1 MELLKK
7 KVLLELHVVLLL
19 NVLILCMDRE
29 HVLLLT
35 GLKVEETWYTRLCST
50 QKILTVNGLFP
61 GPALYMHK
69 GDRLKVNVRNQGKE
83 ELTFLWC
90 KHNKNNNHFQ
100 LLNDGPVYI
109 TQCPIKPGANFT
121 YEIILST
128 EEGTLWWHT
137 HSDWS
142 RTTVHGPIIIL
153 PKIGTTYPFTKP
165 HAEVPIVL
173 ASWYKGD
180 VMEMINTSLRS
191 GGDPKTADAFTINGQ
206 PGDLYNCSKEGT
218 FRMTVDHGRTY
229 LLRIINSIMNDEM
242 FFMIAHH
249 NLIVVGI
256 DGAYIKPI
264 RTSYVM
270 IIPGQTMDVLIK
282 ANQSPS
288 QYYMA
293 SRAYAGVVYGNT
305 TTTAILQYS
314 GNYTAPS
321 TLLFPNLPN
330 FTDIDS
336 ATNFTDRLRALESK
350 DHPVDVPK
358 SIDTQLLITISMD
371 TFPCSDN
378 NSCEGTNGMRLAS
391 SVNNI
396 SFVQPSVDT
405 RYEPNFPSKPP
416 FIFNF
421 TATKTPD
428 NATTPDRGTKGRIL
442 EYNSTAEIVFQGTNV
457 LNGAENHPVHLHGYS
472 FYVVGSGFGNFN
484 NGTDPKNYNLV
495 DPPELNP
502 FGVSKNGWAAIRFR
516 ADNPGVSFLHCHLEQ
531 HSTWGLDTV
540 LIVKNGK
547 TPLTSFQQ
555 PPHYL
560 NPC

>member
-19 NVLILCMDRE
+19 NVLILCMARE
-29 HVLLLT
+29 HVPSVNW
-35 GLKVEETWYTRLCST
+35 VEETWYTRLCST

-69 GDRLKVNVRNQGKE
+69 GDRLKVNVRNQGKY
-83 ELTFLWC
+83 
-90 KHNKNNNHFQ
+90 N
-100 LLNDGPVYI
+100 I
-109 TQCPIKPGANFT
+109 TIHCALSNQGNFT

-137 HSDWS
+137 HSDCS
-142 RTTVHGPIIIL
+142 H
-153 PKIGTTYPFTKP
+153 
-165 HAEVPIVL
+165 HS
-173 ASWYKGD
+173 SWYKGD
-180 VMEMINTSLRS
+180 VMEMLNTSLRS
-191 GGDPKTADAFTINGQ
+191 SGDPKTADAFTINGQ

-350 DHPVDVPK
+350 DHP
-358 SIDTQLLITISMD
+358 
-371 TFPCSDN
+371 
-378 NSCEGTNGMRLAS
+378 
-391 SVNNI
+391 
-396 SFVQPSVDT
+396 
-405 RYEPNFPSKPP
+405 
-416 FIFNF
+416 
-421 TATKTPD
+421 TPD

-547 TPLTSFQQ
+547 TPLTSSQQ

>member
-7 KVLLELHVVLLL
+7 KVLLELHVALLL
-19 NVLILCMDRE
+19 NVLILCMARE
-29 HVLLLT
+29 HVPSVNW
-35 GLKVEETWYTRLCST
+35 VEETWYTRLCSS

-69 GDRLKVNVRNQGKE
+69 GDRLKVNVRNQGKLSKLVE
-83 ELTFLWC
+83 DYLIGSASHEKCNVWLGKRRANVSLV
-90 KHNKNNNHFQ
+90 
-100 LLNDGPVYI
+100 G
-109 TQCPIKPGANFT
+109 NFT

-137 HSDWS
+137 HSDCS

-153 PKIGTTYPFTKP
+153 PKIGTTIHSPSLTQKFLSFLVRSFS
-165 HAEVPIVL
+165 HAQNLTMAI
-173 ASWYKGD
+173 AS
-180 VMEMINTSLRS
+180 MRS

-242 FFMIAHH
+242 FFMVAHH

-256 DGAYIKPI
+256 HGPYIKPI
-264 RTSYVM
+264 RTSYIM

-336 ATNFTDRLRALESK
+336 ATNFTE
-350 DHPVDVPK
+350 
-358 SIDTQLLITISMD
+358 
-371 TFPCSDN
+371 
-378 NSCEGTNGMRLAS
+378 RLART
-391 SVNNI
+391 I
-396 SFVQPSVDT
+396 Q
-405 RYEPNFPSKPP
+405 
-416 FIFNF
+416 
-421 TATKTPD
+421 
-428 NATTPDRGTKGRIL
+428 GTKVRIL
-442 EYNSTAEIVFQGTNV
+442 EYNSTVEIVFQGTNV

-495 DPPELNP
+495 DPPELNTV
-502 FGVSKNGWAAIRFR
+502 GVSKNGWAAIRFR
-516 ADNPGVSFLHCHLEQ
+516 ADNPGVWFLHCHLEQ
-531 HSTWGLDTV
+531 HSTWGMDTV

>member
-7 KVLLELHVVLLL
+7 KVLLELHGLLLL
-19 NVLILCMDRE
+19 NVLILCMARE
-29 HVLLLT
+29 HVPS
-35 GLKVEETWYTRLCST
+35 VNWETWSTRLCST
-50 QKILTVNGLFP
+50 QKIFTANGLFP

-69 GDRLKVNVRNQGKE
+69 GDRLKVNVRNQGKYNI
-83 ELTFLWC
+83 TIHWHGV
-90 KHNKNNNHFQ
+90 KQPRNPWS
-100 LLNDGPVYI
+100 DGPVYI

-153 PKIGTTYPFTKP
+153 PKIGTTYPFPKP
-165 HAEVPIVL
+165 HAVPIVL

-180 VMEMINTSLRS
+180 VMEMIKTSLRS
-191 GGDPKTADAFTINGQ
+191 GGDPMTADAFTINGQ

-218 FRMTVDHGRTY
+218 FRMTVDHGQTY
-229 LLRIINSIMNDEM
+229 LLCIINSISNDEM

-264 RTSYVM
+264 RTSYIM

-282 ANQSPS
+282 ANH
-288 QYYMA
+288 
-293 SRAYAGVVYGNT
+293 VVYANT

-321 TLLFPNLPN
+321 TLLFPDLPN

-336 ATNFTDRLRALESK
+336 ATNFTERLRALASK

-378 NSCEGTNGMRLAS
+378 NSSEGTNGMRLAS
-391 SVNNI
+391 SMNNI

-405 RYEPNFPSKPP
+405 CYEPNFPSKPP

-428 NATTPDRGTKGRIL
+428 NVTTPGRGTKVRIL
-442 EYNSTAEIVFQGTNV
+442 EYNSTVEIVFQGTNV

-484 NGTDPKNYNLV
+484 NRTDPNNYNLV
-495 DPPELNP
+495 DPPELNTV
-502 FGVSKNGWAAIRFR
+502 GVPKNGWAAIRFR
-516 ADNPGVSFLHCHLEQ
+516 ADNPGVCFLHCHLEQ
-531 HSTWGLDTV
+531 HSTWAMDTV

-547 TPLTSFQQ
+547 TPSTSF
-555 PPHYL
+555 
-560 NPC
+560 